1 MPFIRCS
8 TLCGVLLVSAAQAE
22 PVTPLPQLEAYTVP
36 EAWLQPM
43 APLQIADNVWQIGT
57 DELTSLLLKTREGAI
72 LIDGGMPQSA
82 EHLLANMEAVGVA
95 PQTLKWILV
104 SHGHGDHAGSL
115 AAIKR
120 ATGARLVANA
130 ETAMLMADGG
140 AHDIHFGD
148 DILYPP
154 VRVDRQIQDGE
165 QVSLGNLTLTVHFIP
180 GHTPGSMAWTWQSM
194 RDGEKV
200 DIAYVDSLTAPG
212 YQLVDNP
219 RYPHIVEAFTST
231 FKTVKQLPCDL
242 LLTPHPGAS
251 GWDYTDATQSTR
263 IDCADYAKKAEKT
276 LREQRKAQ
284 QAD

>member
-1 MPFIRCS
+1 MAVIRCS
-8 TLCGVLLVSAAQAE
+8 VLGVVLLCSAALAD
-22 PVTPLPQLEAYTVP
+22 PPTPLPQQEAYTVP
-36 EAWLQPM
+36 QAWLQPM

-82 EHLLANMEAVGVA
+82 EHLLANMKAVGVA

-115 AAIKR
+115 AAIKQ

-165 QVSLGNLTLTVHFIP
+165 QVSLGNLTLTAHFIP
-180 GHTPGSMAWTWQSM
+180 GHTPGSMAWTWQGM
-194 RDGEKV
+194 RDAEKL

-219 RYPHIVEAFTST
+219 RYPHIVADFTAT
-231 FKTVKQLPCDL
+231 FKTVKALPCDL

-251 GWDYTDATQSTR
+251 GWDYTDATQSAR
-263 IDCADYAKKAEKT
+263 VGCADYAQKAETT
-276 LREQRKAQ
+276 LRAQLKAQ